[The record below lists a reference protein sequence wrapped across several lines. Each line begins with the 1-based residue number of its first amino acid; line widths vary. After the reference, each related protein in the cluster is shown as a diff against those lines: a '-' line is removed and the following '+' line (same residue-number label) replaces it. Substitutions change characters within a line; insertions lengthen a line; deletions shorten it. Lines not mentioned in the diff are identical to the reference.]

1 MHTKADIEKLAE
13 DFKNCQK
20 VLTSLFTCCKKQRN

>member
-1 MHTKADIEKLAE
+1 MHMKTDIEKLAE

-20 VLTSLFTCCKKQRN
+20 VLTGLSMCCKKQRN